1 MKNKLVLIESEM
13 IEPKG
18 HFLNNLI
25 DISKFFENKLKV
37 YWLLNKNFN
46 SQKTHIPKKQVII
59 KAIKSNKYK
68 RKDNKLTYI
77 LEEIYFFFQNIFNIL
92 YFSIYFIKKNN
103 FTNYIIA
110 LRSNYFLLPRYFS
123 SFYFSYKSMKLTKND
138 HILFPSAR
146 RKDIA
151 LVNFL
156 TKIDTNHPKFHMRLF
171 LMPKNRFKGFFYY
184 LREIDEKLKKNRV
197 FLYLW
202 NNKNYK
208 FVLKNSLSKKGIF
221 ISQLI
226 FSYNP
231 FLKFS
236 RKLKKSNHIL
246 GYAGNARR
254 ARGFHKLPQ
263 LIECIEKKNNS
274 FYYLIQFSKISDDL
288 LPIKKK
294 LYELAKNNNRI
305 KIIEKYLN
313 NQEFINILRK
323 IDLMPI
329 LHDAKEI
336 NNVTSGTLYS
346 CLPYEIPFVIP
357 KGLSFMKNINKFKSY
372 EIGKNLDDM
381 AVKII
386 KISIKYPYY
395 LKNAKLNLKI
405 LKEILNKDPLQK
417 NLF

>member
-13 IEPKG
+13 VEPKG

-25 DISKFFENKLKV
+25 DISKFFEKKLEV
-37 YWLLNKNFN
+37 CWLLNKNFN
-46 SQKTHIPKKQVII
+46 SQNTYIPKKQIII

-68 RKDNKLTYI
+68 RNKNKLAYI
-77 LEEIYFFFQNIFNIL
+77 LEEVYLFFLNIFNIF
-92 YFSIYFIKKNN
+92 YFSIYFIKNNN

-123 SFYFSYKSMKLTKND
+123 SFYFSYKSMKLSRND
-138 HILFPSAR
+138 HILFPSTR

-156 TKIDTNHPKFHMRLF
+156 TKIDNDHPKFHMRLF
-171 LMPKNRFKGFFYY
+171 LMPKKRFKGFYYY
-184 LREIDEKLKKNRV
+184 LKEIDEQLKTNRV

-208 FVLKNSLSKKGIF
+208 IVLKNSLSKKGIF

-236 RKLKKSNHIL
+236 RKFKKSNHIL

-254 ARGFHKLPQ
+254 ARGFHKLPK
-263 LIECIEKKNNS
+263 LIELIEKKNNS
-274 FYYLIQFSKISDDL
+274 FHYLIQFSKISDDI

-294 LYELAKNNNRI
+294 LYELSKKNKRI

-313 NQEFINILRK
+313 NDEFIKILKK
-323 IDLMPI
+323 IDIMPI
-329 LHDAKEI
+329 LHDANEI
-336 NNVTSGTLYS
+336 NTVTSGTLYS
-346 CLPYEIPFVIP
+346 CLPYEIPFLIP
-357 KGLSFMKNINKFKSY
+357 KGLSFMKNINKFKSH
-372 EIGKNLDDM
+372 EIGKNLDDI
-381 AVKII
+381 AI
-386 KISIKYPYY
+386 KAIKVSRKYSYY
-395 LKNAKLNLKI
+395 LKNAKLNFKI
-405 LKEILNKDPLQK
+405 LKQILYKDPLQK
-417 NLF
+417 NLI

>member
-1 MKNKLVLIESEM
+1 MV
-13 IEPKG
+13 EPKG

-25 DISKFFENKLKV
+25 DISKFFEKKLKV
-37 YWLLNKNFN
+37 CWLLNKNFN
-46 SQKTHIPKKQVII
+46 SQNTYIPKKQIII

-68 RKDNKLTYI
+68 RNKNKLAYV
-77 LEEIYFFFQNIFNIL
+77 LEEIYLFFLNIFNIF
-92 YFSIYFIKKNN
+92 YFSIYFIKNNN

-123 SFYFSYKSMKLTKND
+123 SFYFSYKSMKLSKND

-156 TKIDTNHPKFHMRLF
+156 TKIDDDHPKFHMRLF
-171 LMPKNRFKGFFYY
+171 LMPKKRFKGFFYY
-184 LREIDEKLKKNRV
+184 LKEIDKPLKTNRA

-208 FVLKNSLSKKGIF
+208 IVLKNSLSKKGIF

-236 RKLKKSNHIL
+236 RKFKKYNHIL

-254 ARGFHKLPQ
+254 ARGFHKLPK
-263 LIECIEKKNNS
+263 LIELIEKKSSS
-274 FYYLIQFSKISDDL
+274 FHYLIQFSKISDDM

-294 LYELAKNNNRI
+294 LYELSKKNKRI

-313 NQEFINILRK
+313 NDEFIKILKK
-323 IDLMPI
+323 IDIMPI
-329 LHDAKEI
+329 LHDANEI
-336 NNVTSGTLYS
+336 NTVTSGTLYS
-346 CLPYEIPFVIP
+346 CLPYEIPFLIP
-357 KGLSFMKNINKFKSY
+357 KGLSFMKNINKFKSH
-372 EIGKNLDDM
+372 EIGKNLDD
-381 AVKII
+381 
-386 KISIKYPYY
+386 ISIKAIKVSRKYSYY
-395 LKNAKLNLKI
+395 LKNAKLNFKI
-405 LKEILNKDPLQK
+405 LKQILYKDPLQK
-417 NLF
+417 NLI

>member
-1 MKNKLVLIESEM
+1 MV
-13 IEPKG
+13 EPKG

-25 DISKFFENKLKV
+25 DISKFFEKKLKV
-37 YWLLNKNFN
+37 CWLLNKNFN
-46 SQKTHIPKKQVII
+46 SQNTYIPKKQIII

-68 RKDNKLTYI
+68 RNKNKLAYV
-77 LEEIYFFFQNIFNIL
+77 LEEIYLFFLNIFNIF
-92 YFSIYFIKKNN
+92 YFSIYFIKNNN

-123 SFYFSYKSMKLTKND
+123 SFYFSYKSMKLSKND

-156 TKIDTNHPKFHMRLF
+156 TKIDDDHPKFHMRLF
-171 LMPKNRFKGFFYY
+171 LMPKKRFKGFFYY
-184 LREIDEKLKKNRV
+184 LKEIDKPLKTNRA

-208 FVLKNSLSKKGIF
+208 IALKNSLSKKGIF

-236 RKLKKSNHIL
+236 RKFKKYNHIL

-254 ARGFHKLPQ
+254 ARGFHKLPK
-263 LIECIEKKNNS
+263 LIELIEKKSSS
-274 FYYLIQFSKISDDL
+274 FHYLIQFSKISDDM

-294 LYELAKNNNRI
+294 LYELSKKNKRI

-313 NQEFINILRK
+313 NDEFIKILKK
-323 IDLMPI
+323 IDIMPI
-329 LHDAKEI
+329 LHDANEI
-336 NNVTSGTLYS
+336 NTVTSGTLYS
-346 CLPYEIPFVIP
+346 CLPYEIPFLIP
-357 KGLSFMKNINKFKSY
+357 NGLSFMKNINKFKSH
-372 EIGKNLDDM
+372 EIGKNLDDI
-381 AVKII
+381 AI
-386 KISIKYPYY
+386 KAIKVSRKYSYY
-395 LKNAKLNLKI
+395 LKNAKLNFKI
-405 LKEILNKDPLQK
+405 LKQILYKDPLQK
-417 NLF
+417 NLI